1 MLPNNPIRKQELYKV
16 LDSKKDNLTRS
27 LVLISSF
34 NFNLDYL
41 QADLRD
47 GVTQFKTSMQSYTN
61 MSVKKRLQEFDIY
74 GVIVWLLL

>member
-1 MLPNNPIRKQELYKV
+1 MPSDLRWA
-16 LDSKKDNLTRS
+16 SKKDNLTRS

-41 QADLRD
+41 QGDLRD

-61 MSVKKRLQEFDIY
+61 ITVKKRLQEFDNY